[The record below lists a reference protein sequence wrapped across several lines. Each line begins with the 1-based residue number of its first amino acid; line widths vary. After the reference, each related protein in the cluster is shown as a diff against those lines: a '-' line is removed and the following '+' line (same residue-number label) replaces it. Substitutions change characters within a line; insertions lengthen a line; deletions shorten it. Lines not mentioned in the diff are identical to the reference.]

1 MFSNHRA
8 KQVKRKYPLP
18 HTTLMSSFIF
28 PSSIFILVRLPPF
41 DRGAIGFDKKKICS
55 KKYFQFYFEIW
66 KEVFSLLR
74 KKNLKKKYL
83 KKNREDL
90 VSNEA
95 SVCSYT
101 LPPPNSPPL
110 IRLLHLEKERKGKIK
125 FRFLIII
132 IIIICVR
139 VCVCHNGLCD
149 DKVISSRSKQQQQKK
164 NRKESK
170 TWGGCNFSFVCVRL
184 ICHSP
189 AKICFFFLLEFFFE
203 TETFDL
209 SLLPPKNLPLVT
221 YICIYNIH
229 VYVLI
234 FSFEDTNLIFKKCFS
249 F

>member
-1 MFSNHRA
+1 MVSNHRA

-18 HTTLMSSFIF
+18 TQQLCHLSFF
-28 PSSIFILVRLPPF
+28 HPPF
-41 DRGAIGFDKKKICS
+41 LSLCGSHHSLGGDWVRQKKYFQ

-66 KEVFSLLR
+66 KEEKQKSVFSLLR
-74 KKNLKKKYL
+74 KKNLKKKNIS
-83 KKNREDL
+83 KKNREYL

-189 AKICFFFLLEFFFE
+189 AKICFFFSSWILLWNGDVWPF
-203 TETFDL
+203 
-209 SLLPPKNLPLVT
+209 PPSSKKPPARHLYMYIQHTCICLNLFIRGHKLD
-221 YICIYNIH
+221 
-229 VYVLI
+229 
-234 FSFEDTNLIFKKCFS
+234 F
-249 F
+249 